1 MVVIVP
7 PSARWPVAGRVRAG
21 TLWLNAGLRRLA
33 ARGAI
38 ALSRNLALEPGGRG
52 GPRGGRKGFFR
63 KKVCKFCTNK
73 LRIDYKDPD
82 TLRRFVTE
90 RGKIIPRRIY
100 GTCAKHQRQLTE
112 AVKRA
117 RQLALLPY
125 MGNTQ
130 F

>member
-1 MVVIVP
+1 M
-7 PSARWPVAGRVRAG
+7 SQQKRVFS
-21 TLWLNAGLRRLA
+21 RR
-33 ARGAI
+33 R
-38 ALSRNLALEPGGRG
+38 
-52 GPRGGRKGFFR
+52 
-63 KKVCKFCTNK
+63 VCRFCTDK
-73 LRIDYKDPD
+73 EIVIDYKDPK
-82 TLRRFVTE
+82 TLKNFVTE

>member
-1 MVVIVP
+1 MAQPKKIF
-7 PSARWPVAGRVRAG
+7 SRRRVCR
-21 TLWLNAGLRRLA
+21 
-33 ARGAI
+33 
-38 ALSRNLALEPGGRG
+38 
-52 GPRGGRKGFFR
+52 
-63 KKVCKFCTNK
+63 FCTDK
-73 LRIDYKDPD
+73 DVTIDYKDPK
-82 TLRRFVTE
+82 TLRNFVTE

-125 MGNTQ
+125 MGPTQ

>member
-1 MVVIVP
+1 MAQP
-7 PSARWPVAGRVRAG
+7 
-21 TLWLNAGLRRLA
+21 
-33 ARGAI
+33 
-38 ALSRNLALEPGGRG
+38 
-52 GPRGGRKGFFR
+52 
-63 KKVCKFCTNK
+63 KKVFSRRRVCRFCTDK
-73 LRIDYKDPD
+73 DVTIDYKDPK
-82 TLRRFVTE
+82 TLRNFVTE

-125 MGNTQ
+125 MGSTQ